1 MEFEANKPI
10 YSQIA
15 DLIVNKIIREELKS
29 GDKLP
34 SIREMAKEFNVN
46 PNTVQ
51 RAYQELDML
60 KITENKRGK
69 GIFVSIDEN
78 EIKKMKISVAKE
90 MLNKFISE
98 MKKIDIDKDFIV
110 KFIEENWR
118 WIYLGQKN

>member
-118 WIYLGQKN
+118 